1 MVRDSSKVSLE
12 TVNVSVRLYEG
23 LFLVDSAQAAAD
35 WDAVIAA
42 IQGLL
47 EKAKAEIVSIGK
59 WDERKL
65 EYKIRGE
72 TRGTYILCYFR
83 VDGSK
88 IQQLE
93 RNIQLSP
100 TIWRALILNAEA
112 RSAADIE
119 KETSATIV
127 EKQHQQPAKETAK
140 SAQDQKKE
148 TVQPKPAEPEPVDT
162 IEPAVEDTA
171 AE

>member
-1 MVRDSSKVSLE
+1 MARDSSKASVK
-12 TVNVSVRLYEG
+12 TVSVRLYEG

-35 WDAVIAA
+35 WDAVISAVTA
-42 IQGLL
+42 LL
-47 EKAKAEIVSIGK
+47 EKAKAEIVFIRK

-65 EYKIRGE
+65 AYKIRGE

-83 VDGSK
+83 VDSSK

-112 RSAADIE
+112 HGAADVEREAEAMIAKSQDHQPE
-119 KETSATIV
+119 KETAESSD
-127 EKQHQQPAKETAK
+127 EQRPET
-140 SAQDQKKE
+140 
-148 TVQPKPAEPEPVDT
+148 AEPEPADS
-162 IEPAVEDTA
+162 VESAEQDATA
-171 AE
+171 E